1 MKRKRVMG
9 LFLVLL
15 LSLTSTSSVYAG
27 SMTTKAW
34 TITTD
39 QAYANITLDDL
50 GKGELANMTA
60 EIDEDGRTYKAIK
73 VTASVIS
80 KSEPVTVKK
89 TYTNL
94 TDKKVQKSITKSGEK
109 LKLDDVEWTEHRRN
123 AATGTLTY
131 KGSDKRPDAPKTKEI
146 TTSLPD
152 GSEIS
157 VVGKLQDIKQTGS
170 SYSKPFTV
178 TAKFIGDSDVAY
190 YKLEDTKIPNNP
202 ETPTFEGYQETILR
216 HLNYNPADY
225 RITDGKW
232 KGNYVT
238 ENGRTVRYAEFS
250 GLRKASDWTAYYE
263 EELTENSPA
272 LATYDA
278 VATYTNGMKDIS
290 YEVMIAVDYE
300 KVGLTLL
307 QKILLAS
314 AAIILLGGLI
324 AAILLIIRKKRNK
337 ESEPVIVTEK

>member
-1 MKRKRVMG
+1 MKKKRVMG
-9 LFLVLL
+9 LCLILL
-15 LSLTSTSSVYAG
+15 LSLTSTAYAG

-34 TITTD
+34 TITTGQD
-39 QAYANITLDDL
+39 YANITLDDL
-50 GKGELANMTA
+50 GKGELVNTA
-60 EIDEDGRTYKAIK
+60 EIHEDGKTYEAVK

-94 TDKKVQKSITKSGEK
+94 TDKKVQQSITKSGEK
-109 LKLDDVEWTEHRRN
+109 LKLDDVEWTEHHRH

-190 YKLEDTKIPNNP
+190 YKLDDTQIPNNP
-202 ETPTFEGYQETILR
+202 KTPTFEGYQETILR

-232 KGNYVT
+232 
-238 ENGRTVRYAEFS
+238 
-250 GLRKASDWTAYYE
+250 
-263 EELTENSPA
+263 
-272 LATYDA
+272 
-278 VATYTNGMKDIS
+278 
-290 YEVMIAVDYE
+290 
-300 KVGLTLL
+300 
-307 QKILLAS
+307 
-314 AAIILLGGLI
+314 
-324 AAILLIIRKKRNK
+324 
-337 ESEPVIVTEK
+337 

>member
-1 MKRKRVMG
+1 MKKKRVMG
-9 LFLVLL
+9 LCLILL
-15 LSLTSTSSVYAG
+15 LSLTSTAYAG

-34 TITTD
+34 TITTGQD
-39 QAYANITLDDL
+39 YANITLDDL
-50 GKGELANMTA
+50 GKGELVNTA
-60 EIDEDGRTYKAIK
+60 EIHEDGKTYEAVK

-94 TDKKVQKSITKSGEK
+94 TDKKVQQSITKSGEK
-109 LKLDDVEWTEHRRN
+109 LKLDDVEWTEHHRH

-190 YKLEDTKIPNNP
+190 YKLDDTQIPNNP
-202 ETPTFEGYQETILR
+202 KTPTFEGYQETILR

-232 KGNYVT
+232 SSNYVT
-238 ENGRTVRYAEFS
+238 EKGQTVRYAEFS
-250 GLRKASDWTAYYE
+250 GNRRTSDWIAYYQ

-278 VATYTNGMKDIS
+278 VATYTNGIKDTS
-290 YEVMIAVDYE
+290 YEVMITVDYE
-300 KVGLTLL
+300 EVGLSLL
-307 QKILLAS
+307 QKVLIVTAGI
-314 AAIILLGGLI
+314 AIGSIIIGLI
-324 AAILLIIRKKRNK
+324 LMVLKKKK
-337 ESEPVIVTEK
+337 EKDVKSFVERL

>member
-1 MKRKRVMG
+1 MKKKRVMG
-9 LFLVLL
+9 LCLILL
-15 LSLTSTSSVYAG
+15 LSLTSTAYAG

-34 TITTD
+34 TITTGQD
-39 QAYANITLDDL
+39 YANITLDDL
-50 GKGELANMTA
+50 GKGELVNTA
-60 EIDEDGRTYKAIK
+60 EIHEDGKSYEAVK

-94 TDKKVQKSITKSGEK
+94 TDKKVQQSITKSGEK
-109 LKLDDVEWTEHRRN
+109 LKLDDVEWTEHHRH

-190 YKLEDTKIPNNP
+190 YKLDDTQIPNNP
-202 ETPTFEGYQETILR
+202 KTPTFEGYQETILR

-225 RITDGKW
+225 HITDGKW
-232 KGNYVT
+232 SSNYVT
-238 ENGRTVRYAEFS
+238 EKGQTVRYAEFS
-250 GLRKASDWTAYYE
+250 GNRRTSDWIAYYQ

-278 VATYTNGMKDIS
+278 VATYTNGIKDTS
-290 YEVMIAVDYE
+290 YEVMITVDYE
-300 KVGLTLL
+300 EVGLSLL
-307 QKILLAS
+307 QKVLIVTAGI
-314 AAIILLGGLI
+314 AIGSIIIGLI
-324 AAILLIIRKKRNK
+324 LMVLKKKK
-337 ESEPVIVTEK
+337 EKDVKSFVERL

>member
-1 MKRKRVMG
+1 MKRMRVT
-9 LFLVLL
+9 VLCLIFL
-15 LSLTSTSSVYAG
+15 LSLTSSVYAG

-34 TITTD
+34 TITAG
-39 QAYANITLDDL
+39 QGYANITLDDL

-60 EIDEDGRTYKAIK
+60 EIDEDGRTYKAAK
-73 VTASVIS
+73 VTASIIS

-94 TDKKVQKSITKSGEK
+94 TDKKVKKSITKSGQK
-109 LKLDDVEWTEHRRN
+109 LELDDVEWTEHRRN

-131 KGSDKRPDAPKTKEI
+131 SSDKRPTAPKTKEI
-146 TTSLPD
+146 IASLPD
-152 GSEIS
+152 GKEIS
-157 VVGKLQDIKQTGS
+157 VIGKLQRIEQTGS

-178 TAKFIGDSDVAY
+178 TAKFIGDPDVAY
-190 YKLEDTKIPNNP
+190 YKLKDTKIPNNP

-238 ENGRTVRYAEFS
+238 ENGQTVRYAEFS
-250 GLRKASDWTAYYE
+250 GNRRTSDWIAYYQ
-263 EELTENSPA
+263 EELTENSPT

-278 VATYTNGMKDIS
+278 VATYTNGIKDTS
-290 YEVMIAVDYE
+290 YEVMITVDYE
-300 KVGLTLL
+300 EVGLSLL
-307 QKILLAS
+307 QKVLIVTAGIAILS
-314 AAIILLGGLI
+314 IIIGLI
-324 AAILLIIRKKRNK
+324 LMILKKKMEKNK
-337 ESEPVIVTEK
+337 NAVH

>member
-1 MKRKRVMG
+1 MKKKRVMG
-9 LFLVLL
+9 LCLILL
-15 LSLTSTSSVYAG
+15 LSLTSTAYAG

-34 TITTD
+34 TITTGQD
-39 QAYANITLDDL
+39 YANITLDDL
-50 GKGELANMTA
+50 GKGELVNTA
-60 EIDEDGRTYKAIK
+60 EIHEDGKTYEAVK

-89 TYTNL
+89 IYTNL
-94 TDKKVQKSITKSGEK
+94 TDKKVQQSITKSGEK
-109 LKLDDVEWTEHRRN
+109 LKLDDVEWTEHHRH

-190 YKLEDTKIPNNP
+190 YKLDDTQIPNNP
-202 ETPTFEGYQETILR
+202 KTPTFEGYQETILR

-238 ENGRTVRYAEFS
+238 ENGQTVRYAEFS

-263 EELTENSPA
+263 EELTADSPA

-290 YEVMIAVDYE
+290 YEVMITVDYE

-314 AAIILLGGLI
+314 AAIIVLGGLI

>member
-9 LFLVLL
+9 LCLILL
-15 LSLTSTSSVYAG
+15 LLLTSLTSSVYAG

-39 QAYANITLDDL
+39 QDYANITLDDL
-50 GKGELANMTA
+50 GEGELANMTA
-60 EIDEDGRTYKAIK
+60 EIDEDGRTFKAVK

-94 TDKKVQKSITKSGEK
+94 TDKKVKQSIMKSGEK
-109 LKLDDVEWTEHRRN
+109 LKLDDVEWTEHRRH

-131 KGSDKRPDAPKTKEI
+131 SGDKRPAAPKTKELVA
-146 TTSLPD
+146 SLPD
-152 GSEIS
+152 GKEIS
-157 VVGKLQDIKQTGS
+157 VIGKLQRIEQTGT

-178 TAKFIGDSDVAY
+178 TAKFIGDPDVAY

-216 HLNYNPADY
+216 HLHYNPADY

-232 KGNYVT
+232 IGNYVT

-272 LATYDA
+272 LAT
-278 VATYTNGMKDIS
+278 
-290 YEVMIAVDYE
+290 
-300 KVGLTLL
+300 
-307 QKILLAS
+307 
-314 AAIILLGGLI
+314 
-324 AAILLIIRKKRNK
+324 
-337 ESEPVIVTEK
+337 

>member
-1 MKRKRVMG
+1 MKRKRVT
-9 LFLVLL
+9 VLCLIFL
-15 LSLTSTSSVYAG
+15 LSLTSSIYAG

-34 TITTD
+34 TITTGQD
-39 QAYANITLDDL
+39 YANITLDDL

-60 EIDEDGRTYKAIK
+60 EIDEDGRTYKAVK
-73 VTASVIS
+73 VTANVVG

-94 TDKKVQKSITKSGEK
+94 TDKKVQNSITKSGEK

-131 KGSDKRPDAPKTKEI
+131 SSDKRPTAPKTKEI
-146 TTSLPD
+146 IASLPD
-152 GSEIS
+152 GKEIS
-157 VVGKLQDIKQTGS
+157 VIGKLQRIEQTGS

-178 TAKFIGDSDVAY
+178 TAKFIGDPDVAY

-238 ENGRTVRYAEFS
+238 ENGQTVRYAEFS
-250 GLRKASDWTAYYE
+250 GLRKVSDWTAYYE
-263 EELTENSPA
+263 EELTADSPA

-290 YEVMIAVDYE
+290 YEVMVTVDYE
-300 KVGLTLL
+300 EVGLSLL
-307 QKILLAS
+307 QKVLIVTAGIAILS
-314 AAIILLGGLI
+314 IIIGLI
-324 AAILLIIRKKRNK
+324 LMILKKKMEKNK
-337 ESEPVIVTEK
+337 NAVH

>member
-1 MKRKRVMG
+1 MKKKRVMG
-9 LFLVLL
+9 LCLILL
-15 LSLTSTSSVYAG
+15 LSLTSTAYAG

-34 TITTD
+34 TITTGQD
-39 QAYANITLDDL
+39 YANITLDDL
-50 GKGELANMTA
+50 GKGELVNTA
-60 EIDEDGRTYKAIK
+60 EIHEDGKTYEAVK

-89 TYTNL
+89 IYTNL
-94 TDKKVQKSITKSGEK
+94 TDKKVQQSITKSGEK
-109 LKLDDVEWTEHRRN
+109 LELDDVEWTEHHRH

-190 YKLEDTKIPNNP
+190 YKLDDTQIPNNP
-202 ETPTFEGYQETILR
+202 KTPTFEGYQETILR

-225 RITDGKW
+225 HITDGKW
-232 KGNYVT
+232 SSNYVT
-238 ENGRTVRYAEFS
+238 EKGQTVRYAEFS
-250 GLRKASDWTAYYE
+250 GNRRTSDWIAYYQ

-278 VATYTNGMKDIS
+278 VATYTNGIKDTS
-290 YEVMIAVDYE
+290 YEVMITVDYE
-300 KVGLTLL
+300 EVGLSLL
-307 QKILLAS
+307 QKVLIVTAGI
-314 AAIILLGGLI
+314 AIGSIIIGLI
-324 AAILLIIRKKRNK
+324 LMVLKKKK
-337 ESEPVIVTEK
+337 EKDVKSFVERL

>member
-1 MKRKRVMG
+1 MKKKRVMG
-9 LFLVLL
+9 LCLILL
-15 LSLTSTSSVYAG
+15 LSLTSTAYAG

-34 TITTD
+34 TITTGQD
-39 QAYANITLDDL
+39 YANITLDDL
-50 GKGELANMTA
+50 GKGELVNTA
-60 EIDEDGRTYKAIK
+60 EIHEDGKTYEAVK

-89 TYTNL
+89 IYTNL
-94 TDKKVQKSITKSGEK
+94 TDKKVQQSITKSGEK
-109 LKLDDVEWTEHRRN
+109 LKLDDVEWTEHHRH

-190 YKLEDTKIPNNP
+190 YKLDDTQIPNNP
-202 ETPTFEGYQETILR
+202 KTPTFEGYQETILR

-225 RITDGKW
+225 HITDGKW
-232 KGNYVT
+232 SSNYVT
-238 ENGRTVRYAEFS
+238 EKGQTVRYAEFS
-250 GLRKASDWTAYYE
+250 GNRRTSDWIAYYQ

-278 VATYTNGMKDIS
+278 VATYTNGIKDTS
-290 YEVMIAVDYE
+290 YEVMITVDYE
-300 KVGLTLL
+300 EVGLSLL
-307 QKILLAS
+307 QKVLIVTAGI
-314 AAIILLGGLI
+314 AIGSIIIGLI
-324 AAILLIIRKKRNK
+324 LMVLKKKK
-337 ESEPVIVTEK
+337 EKDVKSFVERL

>member
-1 MKRKRVMG
+1 MKRKRVT
-9 LFLVLL
+9 VLCLIFL
-15 LSLTSTSSVYAG
+15 LSLTSSIYAG

-34 TITTD
+34 TITTGQD
-39 QAYANITLDDL
+39 YANITLDDL

-60 EIDEDGRTYKAIK
+60 EIDEDGRTYKAVK
-73 VTASVIS
+73 VTANVVG

-94 TDKKVQKSITKSGEK
+94 TDKKVQNSITKSGEK

-131 KGSDKRPDAPKTKEI
+131 SSDKRPTAPKTKEI
-146 TTSLPD
+146 IASLPD
-152 GSEIS
+152 GKEIS
-157 VVGKLQDIKQTGS
+157 VIGKLQRIEQTGS

-178 TAKFIGDSDVAY
+178 TAKFIGDPDVAY

-232 KGNYVT
+232 SSNYVT
-238 ENGRTVRYAEFS
+238 ENGQTVRYAEFS
-250 GLRKASDWTAYYE
+250 GLRKVSDWTAYYE
-263 EELTENSPA
+263 EELTADSPA

-290 YEVMIAVDYE
+290 YEVMVTVDYE
-300 KVGLTLL
+300 EVGLSLL
-307 QKILLAS
+307 QKVLIVTAGIAILS
-314 AAIILLGGLI
+314 IIIGLI
-324 AAILLIIRKKRNK
+324 LMILKKKMEKNK
-337 ESEPVIVTEK
+337 NAVH

>member
-1 MKRKRVMG
+1 MKRKRVT
-9 LFLVLL
+9 VLCLIFL
-15 LSLTSTSSVYAG
+15 LSLTSSVYAG

-60 EIDEDGRTYKAIK
+60 EIDEDGRTYKAVK
-73 VTASVIS
+73 VTANVVG

-94 TDKKVQKSITKSGEK
+94 TDKKVQNSITKSGEK

-152 GSEIS
+152 GGEIS

-178 TAKFIGDSDVAY
+178 TAKFIGDPDVAY
-190 YKLEDTKIPNNP
+190 YKLENAKIPNNP

-238 ENGRTVRYAEFS
+238 ENGQTVRYAEFS
-250 GLRKASDWTAYYE
+250 GLRKVSDWTAYYE
-263 EELTENSPA
+263 EELTADSPA

-290 YEVMIAVDYE
+290 YEVMVTVDYE
-300 KVGLTLL
+300 EVGLSLL
-307 QKILLAS
+307 QKVLIVTAGIAILS
-314 AAIILLGGLI
+314 IIIGLI
-324 AAILLIIRKKRNK
+324 LMILKKKMEKNK
-337 ESEPVIVTEK
+337 NTVH

>member
-1 MKRKRVMG
+1 MKRKRVTA
-9 LFLVLL
+9 LCLIFL
-15 LSLTSTSSVYAG
+15 LSLTSSIYAG

-34 TITTD
+34 TITTGQD
-39 QAYANITLDDL
+39 YANITLDDF

-60 EIDEDGRTYKAIK
+60 EIDEDGRTYKAVK

-94 TDKKVQKSITKSGEK
+94 TDKKVQNSITKSGEK

-178 TAKFIGDSDVAY
+178 TAKFIGDPDVAY
-190 YKLEDTKIPNNP
+190 YKLENAKIPNNP

-238 ENGRTVRYAEFS
+238 ENGQTVRYAEFS
-250 GLRKASDWTAYYE
+250 GLRKVSDWTAYYE
-263 EELTENSPA
+263 EELTADSPA

-290 YEVMIAVDYE
+290 YEVMVTVDYE
-300 KVGLTLL
+300 EVGLSLL
-307 QKILLAS
+307 QKVLIVTAGIAILS
-314 AAIILLGGLI
+314 IIIGLI
-324 AAILLIIRKKRNK
+324 LMILKKKMEKNK
-337 ESEPVIVTEK
+337 NAVH

>member
-60 EIDEDGRTYKAIK
+60 EIDEDGKTYKAVK
-73 VTASVIS
+73 VTANVVG
-80 KSEPVTVKK
+80 KSEPVAVKK

-94 TDKKVQKSITKSGEK
+94 TDKKVKKSITKSGEK
-109 LKLDDVEWTEHRRN
+109 LELDDVEWTEHRRN

-131 KGSDKRPDAPKTKEI
+131 SSDKRPDAPKTKKI
-146 TTSLPD
+146 TTSLPE
-152 GSEIS
+152 GKEIS
-157 VVGKLQDIKQTGS
+157 VIGKLQRIEQTGS

-178 TAKFIGDSDVAY
+178 TAKFIGDPDVAY

-202 ETPTFEGYQETILR
+202 ETPMFEGYQEIILR

-232 KGNYVT
+232 SSNYVT
-238 ENGRTVRYAEFS
+238 ENGQTVRYAEFS
-250 GLRKASDWTAYYE
+250 GNRRTSEWIAYYQ
-263 EELTENSPA
+263 EELTENSPT

-278 VATYTNGMKDIS
+278 VATYTNGIKDTN
-290 YEVMIAVDYE
+290 YEVMITVDYE
-300 KVGLTLL
+300 EVGLSLL
-307 QKILLAS
+307 QKVLIVTAGIAILS
-314 AAIILLGGLI
+314 IIIGLI
-324 AAILLIIRKKRNK
+324 LMILKKRMEKNK
-337 ESEPVIVTEK
+337 KTVH

>member
-1 MKRKRVMG
+1 MKKKRVMG
-9 LFLVLL
+9 LCLILL
-15 LSLTSTSSVYAG
+15 LSLTSTAYAG

-34 TITTD
+34 TITTGQD
-39 QAYANITLDDL
+39 YANITLDDL
-50 GKGELANMTA
+50 GKGELVNTA
-60 EIDEDGRTYKAIK
+60 EIHEDGKTYEAVK

-94 TDKKVQKSITKSGEK
+94 TDKKVQQSITKSGEK
-109 LKLDDVEWTEHRRN
+109 LKLDDVEWTEHHRH

-178 TAKFIGDSDVAY
+178 TAKFNGDSDVAY
-190 YKLEDTKIPNNP
+190 YKLDDTQIPNNP
-202 ETPTFEGYQETILR
+202 KTPTFEGYQETILR

-232 KGNYVT
+232 SSNYVT
-238 ENGRTVRYAEFS
+238 EKGQTVRYAEFS
-250 GLRKASDWTAYYE
+250 GNRRTSDWIAYYQ

-278 VATYTNGMKDIS
+278 VATYTNGIKDTS
-290 YEVMIAVDYE
+290 YEVMITVDYE
-300 KVGLTLL
+300 EVGLSLL
-307 QKILLAS
+307 QKVLIVTAGI
-314 AAIILLGGLI
+314 AIGSIIIGLI
-324 AAILLIIRKKRNK
+324 LMVLKKKK
-337 ESEPVIVTEK
+337 EKDVKSFVERL